1 MIKCLLTF
9 AATNFHNNRP
19 RKAVIAKV
27 KIVLN
32 AALLD
37 TPELYGTIKQTNNL
51 SQS

>member
-9 AATNFHNNRP
+9 AATNFHNTRP

-37 TPELYGTIKQTNNL
+37 TPELYIWNNKTNKQP
-51 SQS
+51 

>member
-32 AALLD
+32 AALPD
-37 TPELYGTIKQTNNL
+37 TPELYIWNNKTNKQP
-51 SQS
+51 